1 MRGAAKSAARFYFLQ
16 GGKTMV
22 IINGEKV
29 NADGITVEQY
39 IKSSDFNTAFIAV
52 ELNEDI
58 VPKANYASTVL
69 KDGDVLEVVNF
80 VGGG

>member
-1 MRGAAKSAARFYFLQ
+1 MRGAAKSAARFFLQ

-39 IKSSDFNTAFIAV
+39 IKSSDYNTAFIAV

-58 VPKANYASTVL
+58 IPKANYASTVL

>member
-1 MRGAAKSAARFYFLQ
+1 
-16 GGKTMV
+16 MV

-39 IKSSDFNTAFIAV
+39 IKKALTITLPLSRSS
-52 ELNEDI
+52 LMEDI

-69 KDGDVLEVVNF
+69 KDGDVLEVRKLC
-80 VGGG
+80 GRRLTIPQQK

>member
-1 MRGAAKSAARFYFLQ
+1 
-16 GGKTMV
+16 
-22 IINGEKV
+22 
-29 NADGITVEQY
+29 VEQY
-39 IKSSDFNTAFIAV
+39 IKSSDYNTAFIAV

>member
-1 MRGAAKSAARFYFLQ
+1 
-16 GGKTMV
+16 MV
-22 IINGEKV
+22 IINGEKT
-29 NADGITVEQY
+29 NSDGMTVEQF
-39 IKSSDFNTAFIAV
+39 IKSSGYNTVFIAV

-58 VPKANYASTVL
+58 VPKADYASTVL

>member
-1 MRGAAKSAARFYFLQ
+1 
-16 GGKTMV
+16 MV

-39 IKSSDFNTAFIAV
+39 IKSSDYNTAFIAA